1 MRNLM
6 AAPLLTVATM
16 LAPAVAH
23 ADPVGDYVSRS
34 GKSVC
39 AELDKVQDGGDF
51 FRLALHVA
59 HDGGFSIKDA
69 ANVIGR
75 SVTADC
81 PWEAPN
87 PPAAMTVAPIALSK
101 ARRAML
107 SLISFPPRLRCK
119 LLTESR

>member
-81 PWEAPN
+81 PWEAPKLKEAGGSTAT
-87 PPAAMTVAPIALSK
+87 PPTPQAGLPDH
-101 ARRAML
+101 
-107 SLISFPPRLRCK
+107 
-119 LLTESR
+119 